1 MVCIR
6 CEMVVKSVLKE
17 MKLPYLYVIIGEVE
31 TENTLPTE
39 KIEQFDIELKKYGLE
54 LLMGRKSIIVE
65 NIKNVI
71 IQLVHY
77 SDKNIRVNLSVHLS
91 EKLKLEYPFLS
102 KLFIEVKGIT
112 IEHFFILH
120 RIERAKELMIYDELS
135 LADIADKL
143 YFSSES
149 HLSKQ
154 FKKLTGITP
163 TQFKQLKD
171 NRRGSINNV

>member
-1 MVCIR
+1 
-6 CEMVVKSVLKE
+6 MVVKSVLKE
-17 MKLPYLYVIIGEVE
+17 MKMPYLYVIIGEVE
-31 TENTLPTE
+31 TENALSAKE
-39 KIEQFDIELKKYGLE
+39 IEQFDIELKKYGLE
-54 LLMGRKSIIVE
+54 LLTGRKSILVE

-77 SDKNIRVNLSVHLS
+77 SDTNIRVNLSDHLA
-91 EKLKLEYPFLS
+91 EKLKLEYPYLS
-102 KLFIEVKGIT
+102 RLFMEVKGMT

-135 LADIADKL
+135 LAEIADKL

-149 HLSKQ
+149 NLSKQ
-154 FKKLTGITP
+154 FKQFTGITP
-163 TQFKQLKD
+163 MQFKQLKD